1 MNTTVIKAL
10 LLKAIQPRKVKYTLI
25 HESSNQSTT
34 SQGKNYEIVCQS
46 VKLPL
51 SKKEIMEL
59 SDEQAKLLETILKY
73 RKIEKTITKYEKAT
87 QPKNQLNQ

>member
-1 MNTTVIKAL
+1 MNATIKAL

-25 HESSNQSTT
+25 HESSKEAIT
-34 SQGKNYEIVCQS
+34 SNGKNYKIVCSQA

-59 SDEQAKLLETILKY
+59 SDDQAKLLETILKY
-73 RKIEKTITKYEKAT
+73 RKIEKAMVKYEKLT